1 MKLKCFTIKAVRKE
15 LLNETV
21 ISELIMVAMLVQNV
35 FQDTDTLFN
44 LGFLF
49 WSQLDKKP

>member
-21 ISELIMVAMLVQNV
+21 ISELIMVAMLVQK
-35 FQDTDTLFN
+35 TLERN
-44 LGFLF
+44 R
-49 WSQLDKKP
+49 